1 MDNGYELGSAKVKN
15 CKKGKLDSSLES
27 KERVLSKKVT
37 FLGDKMDNGNA
48 RKKPTNSEVNI
59 LCVLIL

>member
-1 MDNGYELGSAKVKN
+1 MDNGYELGSAKVKS

-37 FLGDKMDNGNA
+37 FLGDRMDNGNA
-48 RKKPTNSEVNI
+48 RKKSTNSEVG
-59 LCVLIL
+59 